1 MSGGKF
7 NYDQHRIKYIAE
19 IIDDYI
25 EKNGKPKTK
34 QELSDDGYYRDP
46 EWFEKYPEDLNH
58 YKYPDEVI
66 EKFKEAVAILRKAAI
81 YAHRIDY
88 LLSGDDGEEA
98 FLKRLQEELEQL
110 NK

>member
-7 NYDQHRIKYIAE
+7 NYDQHKIKYMAE
-19 IIDDYI
+19 IVEHYI
-25 EKNGKPKTK
+25 EQNGRPKTRE
-34 QELSDDGYYRDP
+34 ELKDEGWRDP
-46 EWFEKYPEDLNH
+46 EWYKRYPEDLNH

-66 EKFKEAVAILRKAAI
+66 EKFKEAVVILRKAAI
-81 YAHRIDY
+81 YGQRIDY
-88 LLSGDDGEEA
+88 LMSGDDGEES

>member
-7 NYDQHRIKYIAE
+7 NYDQHKISYMAE
-19 IIDDYI
+19 IVEHYI
-25 EKNGKPKTK
+25 EQNGRPKTRE
-34 QELSDDGYYRDP
+34 ELKDEGWREPDWYKR
-46 EWFEKYPEDLNH
+46 YPEDLNH

-66 EKFKEAVAILRKAAI
+66 EKFKEAVVILRKAAI

-88 LLSGDDGEEA
+88 LLSGDDGEES

>member
-7 NYDQHRIKYIAE
+7 NYDQHRIEYMSE

-25 EKNGKPKTK
+25 EKNGRPKTK
-34 QELSDDGYYRDP
+34 QELKDESWHDQ
-46 EWFEKYPEDLNH
+46 EWYHKYPEELNH

-66 EKFKEAVAILRKAAI
+66 EKFKESVVILRKAAI

-88 LLSGDDGEEA
+88 LLSGDDGEES

>member
-7 NYDQHRIKYIAE
+7 NYNQHRISYMAE
-19 IIDDYI
+19 IVEHYI
-25 EKNGKPKTK
+25 EQNGRAKTK
-34 QELSDDGYYRDP
+34 QELSDDGQYRDP

-58 YKYPDEVI
+58 YKSPDEVI
-66 EKFKEAVAILRKAAI
+66 DKFKEAVDILNKASI

-88 LLSGDDGEEA
+88 LLSGDDGEES

>member
-7 NYDQHRIKYIAE
+7 NYDQHRIKYMAE
-19 IIDDYI
+19 IVEHYI
-25 EKNGKPKTK
+25 EQNGRPKTRE
-34 QELSDDGYYRDP
+34 ELKDEGWIDPDWYR
-46 EWFEKYPEDLNH
+46 KYPEDLNH
-58 YKYPDEVI
+58 YKYPDDVI
-66 EKFKEAVAILRKAAI
+66 EKFKEAVVVLRKAAI

-88 LLSGDDGEEA
+88 LLSGDDGEES